1 MKIKRFFAENI
12 RQAMQMVREELGA
25 DAVIMSNRAVDGGV
39 EIVAAR
45 DFDEQ
50 TVRSKST
57 SHGDDQQPDYFKPSS
72 SSQRAKRVDLPDFHT
87 ERNNLH
93 VISSPRKQEDQVFSS
108 STAKRGI
115 DQYVGYAEKVQLRGN
130 PDAVKHNFNKE
141 PARKQAAPEAPYSP
155 PSIMI
160 KVPKKAKPQPQPTH
174 QREPIYREQ
183 MPQRESMYRDDPV
196 PQREPIYRDEPMAQ
210 REPMY
215 RDEPRR
221 EQIPAPREMYREP
234 MQSREAIMPQA
245 RNTQSEVHHE
255 AHELRQHFSSSDYE
269 DEFDEF
275 LNEAVQETY
284 AAPKRETSARI
295 EPIINEIPEPVQA
308 APVIEEKENPSE
320 KLLLQVTKELKSLR
334 NTMDSKL
341 SSINFAHHSLNPNS
355 TPIRS
360 ELLQKLARMSVSKKL
375 SIKIAN
381 RFANHTN
388 FDFVFTQAQE
398 LLAKVLPLT
407 TDDLLETGGVV
418 ALVGPTGVGK
428 TTSVAKLAAQFS
440 LKHGA
445 NQVALITTD
454 NYRIAAHEQL
464 NTYGRILN
472 MPVRIASSAAELRQL
487 IHSFS
492 DKKLILIDTAGMSQR
507 DMKLI
512 EQINTLKENDLTVK
526 SYLVISAATEYKA
539 MNEIIDAFDTFKPQA
554 VILTKLDEAATIGS
568 ALSSL
573 IEHNLP
579 LSFITNGQQVPED
592 MRHPSARELVAQC
605 VTELDVEDDDYEEN
619 NEAWVAQGYA

>member
-1 MKIKRFFAENI
+1 MKIKRYFAENI
-12 RQAMQMVREELGA
+12 RQAMQMVRDELGA
-25 DAVIMSNRAVDGGV
+25 DAVIMSNRKVEGGV

-50 TVRSKST
+50 SVRSNVPTQGREVEPDFFKPSKST
-57 SHGDDQQPDYFKPSS
+57 RQIK
-72 SSQRAKRVDLPDFHT
+72 KVDLPDFQA

-93 VISSPRKQEDQVFSS
+93 VISSPRKKEEPVFSTS
-108 STAKRGI
+108 SAKRGI
-115 DQYVGYAEKVQLRGN
+115 DKYVGYAEKVQLRGN
-130 PDAVKHNFNKE
+130 PDAVKHHFDK
-141 PARKQAAPEAPYSP
+141 PTSASK
-155 PSIMI
+155 PSVPSVMI
-160 KVPKKAKPQPQPTH
+160 KVPKKNTAKPQPQYA
-174 QREPIYREQ
+174 QQ
-183 MPQRESMYRDDPV
+183 MPQRESMYEENYH
-196 PQREPIYRDEPMAQ
+196 REPPEPRYEQ
-210 REPMY
+210 PIY

-221 EQIPAPREMYREP
+221 E
-234 MQSREAIMPQA
+234 AIMPNVRETRA
-245 RNTQSEVHHE
+245 EVRNE
-255 AHELRQHFSSSDYE
+255 AHDLRQQFSAKVYE
-269 DEFDEF
+269 DEFEEF
-275 LNEAVQETY
+275 LDEVVEAEVYEK
-284 AAPKRETSARI
+284 PKFAEMMQNRV
-295 EPIINEIPEPVQA
+295 EPLTV
-308 APVIEEKENPSE
+308 APVVEEKENPSE

-341 SSINFAHHSLNPNS
+341 SSINFARHAQNPNS

-381 RFANHTN
+381 RFASHTN

-398 LLAKVLPLT
+398 LLAKVLPI
-407 TDDLLETGGVV
+407 TDDNLLETGGVV

-428 TTSVAKLAAQFS
+428 TTSVAKIAAQFT

-472 MPVRIASSAAELRQL
+472 IPVKIASSAEELKHL
-487 IHSFS
+487 IQGFS
-492 DKKLILIDTAGMSQR
+492 DKKLVLIDTAGMSQR

-512 EQINTLKENDLTVK
+512 EQINTLKENDLHIK
-526 SYLVISAATEYKA
+526 SYLVMSAATEYKA
-539 MNEIIDAFDTFKPQA
+539 MNEIIDAFHIFKPQA
-554 VILTKLDEAATIGS
+554 AILTKLDEAATIGS

-573 IEHNLP
+573 IEHNLA

-592 MRHPSARELVAQC
+592 MRHPIARDLIAQC
-605 VTELDVEDDDYEEN
+605 VTELEIEDDDYEEN

>member
-1 MKIKRFFAENI
+1 MKIKRYFAENI
-12 RQAMQMVREELGA
+12 RQAMQMVRDELGA
-25 DAVIMSNRAVDGGV
+25 DAVIMSNRKVEGGV

-50 TVRSKST
+50 SVRSNVPTQGREVEPDFFKPSKST
-57 SHGDDQQPDYFKPSS
+57 RQIK
-72 SSQRAKRVDLPDFHT
+72 KVDLPDFQA

-93 VISSPRKQEDQVFSS
+93 VISSPRKKEEPVFSTS
-108 STAKRGI
+108 SAKRGI
-115 DQYVGYAEKVQLRGN
+115 DKYVGYAEKVQLRGN
-130 PDAVKHNFNKE
+130 PDAVKHNFGK
-141 PARKQAAPEAPYSP
+141 PTSASK
-155 PSIMI
+155 PSVPSVMI
-160 KVPKKAKPQPQPTH
+160 KVPKKNTAKPQPQYA
-174 QREPIYREQ
+174 QQ
-183 MPQRESMYRDDPV
+183 MPQRESMYEENYH
-196 PQREPIYRDEPMAQ
+196 REPPEPGYEQ
-210 REPMY
+210 PIY

-221 EQIPAPREMYREP
+221 E
-234 MQSREAIMPQA
+234 AIMPNVRETRA
-245 RNTQSEVHHE
+245 EVRNE
-255 AHELRQHFSSSDYE
+255 AHDLRQQFSAKVYE
-269 DEFDEF
+269 DEFEEF
-275 LNEAVQETY
+275 LDEVVEAEVYEK
-284 AAPKRETSARI
+284 PKFAEMMQNRVESVT
-295 EPIINEIPEPVQA
+295 V
-308 APVIEEKENPSE
+308 APVVEEKENPSE

-341 SSINFAHHSLNPNS
+341 SSINFARHAQNPNS

-381 RFANHTN
+381 RFASHTN

-398 LLAKVLPLT
+398 LLAKVLPI
-407 TDDLLETGGVV
+407 TDDNLLETGGVV

-428 TTSVAKLAAQFS
+428 TTSVAKIAAQFT

-472 MPVRIASSAAELRQL
+472 IPVKIASSAEELKHL
-487 IHSFS
+487 IQGFS
-492 DKKLILIDTAGMSQR
+492 DKKLVLIDTAGMSQR

-512 EQINTLKENDLTVK
+512 EQINTLKENDLHIK
-526 SYLVISAATEYKA
+526 SYLVMSAATEYKA
-539 MNEIIDAFDTFKPQA
+539 MNEIIDAFHIFKPQA
-554 VILTKLDEAATIGS
+554 AILTKLDEAATIGS

-573 IEHNLP
+573 IEHNLA

-592 MRHPSARELVAQC
+592 MRHPIARDLIAQC
-605 VTELDVEDDDYEEN
+605 VTELEIEDDDYEEN

>member
-1 MKIKRFFAENI
+1 MKIKRYFAENI
-12 RQAMQMVREELGA
+12 RQAMQMVRDELGA
-25 DAVIMSNRAVDGGV
+25 DAVIMSNRKVEGGV

-50 TVRSKST
+50 SVRSNVPTQGREVEPDFFKPSKST
-57 SHGDDQQPDYFKPSS
+57 RQIK
-72 SSQRAKRVDLPDFHT
+72 KVDLPDFQA

-93 VISSPRKQEDQVFSS
+93 VISSPRKKEEPVFSTS
-108 STAKRGI
+108 SAKRGI
-115 DQYVGYAEKVQLRGN
+115 DKYVGYAEKVQLRGN
-130 PDAVKHNFNKE
+130 PDAVKHNFGK
-141 PARKQAAPEAPYSP
+141 PTSASK
-155 PSIMI
+155 PSVPSVMI
-160 KVPKKAKPQPQPTH
+160 KVPKKNTAKPQPQYA
-174 QREPIYREQ
+174 QQ
-183 MPQRESMYRDDPV
+183 MPQRESMYEENYH
-196 PQREPIYRDEPMAQ
+196 REPPEPGYEQ
-210 REPMY
+210 PIY

-221 EQIPAPREMYREP
+221 E
-234 MQSREAIMPQA
+234 AIMPNVRETRA
-245 RNTQSEVHHE
+245 EVRNE
-255 AHELRQHFSSSDYE
+255 AHDLRQQFSAKVYE
-269 DEFDEF
+269 DEFEEF
-275 LNEAVQETY
+275 LDEVVEAEVYEK
-284 AAPKRETSARI
+284 PKFA
-295 EPIINEIPEPVQA
+295 EIMQNRVEPVTV
-308 APVIEEKENPSE
+308 APVVEEKENPSE

-341 SSINFAHHSLNPNS
+341 SSINFARHAQNPNS

-381 RFANHTN
+381 RFASHTN

-398 LLAKVLPLT
+398 LLAKVLPI
-407 TDDLLETGGVV
+407 TDDNLLETGGVV

-428 TTSVAKLAAQFS
+428 TTSVAKIAAQFT

-472 MPVRIASSAAELRQL
+472 IPVKIASSAEELKHL
-487 IHSFS
+487 IQGFS
-492 DKKLILIDTAGMSQR
+492 DKKLVLIDTAGMSQR

-512 EQINTLKENDLTVK
+512 EQINTLKENDLHIK
-526 SYLVISAATEYKA
+526 SYLVMSAATEYKA
-539 MNEIIDAFDTFKPQA
+539 MNEIIDAFHIFKPQA
-554 VILTKLDEAATIGS
+554 AILTKLDEAATIGS

-573 IEHNLP
+573 IEHNLA

-592 MRHPSARELVAQC
+592 MRHPIARDLIAQC
-605 VTELDVEDDDYEEN
+605 VTELEIEDDDYEEN

>member
-1 MKIKRFFAENI
+1 MKIKRYFAENI
-12 RQAMQMVREELGA
+12 RQAMQMVRDELGA
-25 DAVIMSNRAVDGGV
+25 DAVIMSNRKVEGGV

-50 TVRSKST
+50 SVRSNVPTQGREVEPDFFKPSKST
-57 SHGDDQQPDYFKPSS
+57 RQIK
-72 SSQRAKRVDLPDFHT
+72 KVDLPDFQA

-93 VISSPRKQEDQVFSS
+93 VISSPRKKEEPVFSTS
-108 STAKRGI
+108 SAKRGI
-115 DQYVGYAEKVQLRGN
+115 DKYVGYAEKVQLRGN
-130 PDAVKHNFNKE
+130 PDAVKHNFGK
-141 PARKQAAPEAPYSP
+141 PTSASK
-155 PSIMI
+155 PSVPSVMI
-160 KVPKKAKPQPQPTH
+160 KVPKKNTAKPQPQYA
-174 QREPIYREQ
+174 QQ
-183 MPQRESMYRDDPV
+183 MPQRESMYEENYH
-196 PQREPIYRDEPMAQ
+196 REPPEPRYEQ
-210 REPMY
+210 PIY

-221 EQIPAPREMYREP
+221 E
-234 MQSREAIMPQA
+234 AIMPNVRETRA
-245 RNTQSEVHHE
+245 EVRNE
-255 AHELRQHFSSSDYE
+255 AHDLRQQFSAKVYE
-269 DEFDEF
+269 DEFEEF
-275 LNEAVQETY
+275 LDEVVEAEVYEK
-284 AAPKRETSARI
+284 PKFAEMMQNRVESVT
-295 EPIINEIPEPVQA
+295 V
-308 APVIEEKENPSE
+308 APVVEEKENPSE

-341 SSINFAHHSLNPNS
+341 SSINFARHAQNPNS

-381 RFANHTN
+381 RFASHTN

-398 LLAKVLPLT
+398 LLAKVLPI
-407 TDDLLETGGVV
+407 TDDNLLETGGVV

-428 TTSVAKLAAQFS
+428 TTSVAKIAAQFT

-472 MPVRIASSAAELRQL
+472 IPVKIASSAEELKHL
-487 IHSFS
+487 IQGFS
-492 DKKLILIDTAGMSQR
+492 DKKLVLIDTAGMSQR

-512 EQINTLKENDLTVK
+512 EQINTLKENDLHIK
-526 SYLVISAATEYKA
+526 SYLVMSAATEYKA
-539 MNEIIDAFDTFKPQA
+539 MNEIIDAFHIFKPQA
-554 VILTKLDEAATIGS
+554 AILTKLDEAATIGS

-573 IEHNLP
+573 IEHNLA

-592 MRHPSARELVAQC
+592 MRHPIARDLIAQC
-605 VTELDVEDDDYEEN
+605 VTELEIEDDDYEEN

>member
-1 MKIKRFFAENI
+1 MKIKRYFAENI
-12 RQAMQMVREELGA
+12 RQAMQMVRDELGA
-25 DAVIMSNRAVDGGV
+25 DAVIMSNRKVEGGV

-50 TVRSKST
+50 SVRSNVPTQGREVEPDFFKPSKST
-57 SHGDDQQPDYFKPSS
+57 RQIK
-72 SSQRAKRVDLPDFHT
+72 KVDLPDFQA

-93 VISSPRKQEDQVFSS
+93 VISSPRKKEEPVFSTS
-108 STAKRGI
+108 SAKRGI
-115 DQYVGYAEKVQLRGN
+115 DKYVGYAEKVQLRGN
-130 PDAVKHNFNKE
+130 PDAVKHNFVK
-141 PARKQAAPEAPYSP
+141 PTSASK
-155 PSIMI
+155 PSVPSVMI
-160 KVPKKAKPQPQPTH
+160 KVPKKNTAKPQPQYA
-174 QREPIYREQ
+174 QQ
-183 MPQRESMYRDDPV
+183 MPQRESMYEENYH
-196 PQREPIYRDEPMAQ
+196 REPPEPRYEQ
-210 REPMY
+210 PIY

-221 EQIPAPREMYREP
+221 E
-234 MQSREAIMPQA
+234 AIMPNVRETRA
-245 RNTQSEVHHE
+245 EVRNE
-255 AHELRQHFSSSDYE
+255 AHDLRQQFSAKVYE
-269 DEFDEF
+269 DEFEEF
-275 LNEAVQETY
+275 LDEVVEAEVYEK
-284 AAPKRETSARI
+284 PKFAEMMQNRV
-295 EPIINEIPEPVQA
+295 EPVTVV
-308 APVIEEKENPSE
+308 APVVEEKENPSE

-341 SSINFAHHSLNPNS
+341 SSINFARHAQNPNS

-381 RFANHTN
+381 RFASHTN

-398 LLAKVLPLT
+398 LLAKVLPI
-407 TDDLLETGGVV
+407 TDDNLLETGGVV

-428 TTSVAKLAAQFS
+428 TTSVAKIAAQFT

-472 MPVRIASSAAELRQL
+472 IPVKIASSAEELKHL
-487 IHSFS
+487 IQGFS
-492 DKKLILIDTAGMSQR
+492 DKKLVLIDTAGMSQR

-512 EQINTLKENDLTVK
+512 EQINTLKENDLHIK
-526 SYLVISAATEYKA
+526 SYLVMSAATEYKA
-539 MNEIIDAFDTFKPQA
+539 MNEIIDAFHIFKPQA
-554 VILTKLDEAATIGS
+554 AILTKLDEAATIGS

-573 IEHNLP
+573 IEHNLA

-592 MRHPSARELVAQC
+592 MRHPIARDLIAQC
-605 VTELDVEDDDYEEN
+605 VTELEIEDDDYEEN

>member
-1 MKIKRFFAENI
+1 MKIKRYFAENI
-12 RQAMQMVREELGA
+12 RQAMQMVRDELGA
-25 DAVIMSNRAVDGGV
+25 DAVIMSNRKVEGGV

-50 TVRSKST
+50 SVRSNVPAQ
-57 SHGDDQQPDYFKPSS
+57 GREVEPDFFKPSKS
-72 SSQRAKRVDLPDFHT
+72 SKPARKLDLPDFQA

-93 VISSPRKQEDQVFSS
+93 VISSPRKKEDQVFGS

-115 DQYVGYAEKVQLRGN
+115 DKYVGYAEKVQVRGN
-130 PDAVKHNFNKE
+130 PDAVKHNF
-141 PARKQAAPEAPYSP
+141 AAPAPAAASK
-155 PSIMI
+155 PSVPSVMI
-160 KVPKKAKPQPQPTH
+160 KIPKKNTAKPQPQ
-174 QREPIYREQ
+174 YSEQ
-183 MPQRESMYRDDPV
+183 MPQRESMYQENYHREPPEPRYEQPMYQERE
-196 PQREPIYRDEPMAQ
+196 PQRESYRE
-210 REPMY
+210 
-215 RDEPRR
+215 
-221 EQIPAPREMYREP
+221 PAPR
-234 MQSREAIMPQA
+234 REAIMPNVRETRA
-245 RNTQSEVHHE
+245 EVRNE
-255 AHELRQHFSSSDYE
+255 AHDLRQHFSAKVYD
-269 DEFDEF
+269 DEFEEF
-275 LNEAVQETY
+275 LDEVVETEIQTYEKPNFADMMQKRVEPAVSE
-284 AAPKRETSARI
+284 S
-295 EPIINEIPEPVQA
+295 VVA
-308 APVIEEKENPSE
+308 APVVVEEKESASE
-320 KLLLQVTKELKSLR
+320 KLLLQVTKDLKSLR
-334 NTMDSKL
+334 STLDNKL
-341 SSINFAHHSLNPNS
+341 STINFSHHSQNPNS

-398 LLAKVLPLT
+398 LLAKVLPIT
-407 TDDLLETGGVV
+407 SDDLLEMGGVV

-428 TTSVAKLAAQFS
+428 TTSVAKIAAQFT

-472 MPVRIASSAAELRQL
+472 IPVKVASSAEELKQL
-487 IHSFS
+487 IQGFS
-492 DKKLILIDTAGMSQR
+492 DKKLVLIDTAGMSQR

-512 EQINTLKENDLTVK
+512 EQINTLKENDFHIK
-526 SYLVISAATEYKA
+526 SYLVMSAATEYKA
-539 MNEIIDAFDTFKPQA
+539 MNEIIDAFHIFKPQA
-554 VILTKLDEAATIGS
+554 AILTKLDEAATIGS

-573 IEHNLP
+573 IEHNLA

-592 MRHPSARELVAQC
+592 MRHPIARDLIAQC

>member
-25 DAVIMSNRAVDGGV
+25 DAVIMSNRAVEGGV

-50 TVRSKST
+50 AVRSKST
-57 SHGDDQQPDYFKPSS
+57 PHDDRQPDFFQPSS
-72 SSQRAKRVDLPDFHT
+72 PSQRVKKVDLPDFQAEKNH
-87 ERNNLH
+87 LH

-130 PDAVKHNFNKE
+130 PDAVKHSFNKE
-141 PARKQAAPEAPYSP
+141 PARTQAQTAPYSA

-160 KVPKKAKPQPQPTH
+160 KVPKKAKSQPAQ
-174 QREPIYREQ
+174 QREQ
-183 MPQRESMYRDDPV
+183 LH
-196 PQREPIYRDEPMAQ
+196 REPMPPQ

-215 RDEPRR
+215 RDEPHR
-221 EQIPAPREMYREP
+221 EQIPQREMYRDEP
-234 MQSREAIMPQA
+234 APQRESMYRDEPHREQIPQRETYREPVQQREAIMPQA
-245 RNTQSEVHHE
+245 RDTRAEVRTE
-255 AHELRQHFSSSDYE
+255 ARDLREHFHNDYE

-275 LNEAVQETY
+275 LNEAIQETY
-284 AAPKRETSARI
+284 TEPKREATRI
-295 EPIINEIPEPVQA
+295 EPVMHEMPEPVQTS
-308 APVIEEKENPSE
+308 VIEEKETPSE

-341 SSINFAHHSLNPNS
+341 SSINFARHSNNPNS

-398 LLAKVLPLT
+398 LLAKVLPLA
-407 TDDLLETGGVV
+407 TDDLLETGGIV

-428 TTSVAKLAAQFS
+428 TTSVAKLAAQFT

-472 MPVRIASSAAELRQL
+472 IPVRIASSASELRQL

-526 SYLVISAATEYKA
+526 SYLVMSAATEYKA
-539 MNEIIDAFDTFKPQA
+539 MNEIIDAFHIFKPQA
-554 VILTKLDEAATIGS
+554 AILTKLDEAATIGS

-605 VTELDVEDDDYEEN
+605 VAKLEIEDDDYEEN